1 MAAARCPHAF
11 IALALLPLLAQLGH
25 AEHGPEAARLQV
37 DPLSTTQQ
45 RDGGSTA
52 SNGGAGEQQRQEQ
65 QQQQQQRRM
74 FVPLTKKARAGG
86 AVYGVDVREDG
97 ISRRKLELD
106 AVVKAAAGSGGMATG
121 DGEDSGAT
129 TDEREGYEGNL
140 LTLVDYYNNQY
151 VGMVGIGS
159 PLQYLSVV
167 LDTGSSDLWIPG
179 MGCTACGNHAAF
191 DGSKSS
197 TFSLVTTE
205 GTGTGAG
212 AGGEGEVEP
221 KMFEVDYGSGSV
233 LGIEGID
240 NVSVAGLDLS
250 QVLFGLVLYEDQQI
264 RTFMMDGIAGLGFSG
279 LSMVTTPTLLELL
292 HRDHP
297 EVPNVFSVYLS
308 CDPSD
313 TEKPSHMLFGSYDLS
328 IVSDNAAWHYTPVIR
343 HARGQLR
350 YWTVKMTAMGM
361 ISSAPLTDA
370 PGDEGEG
377 EAVGVEE
384 SQDGPSFGGS
394 EENNLC
400 AAGCYAIV
408 DTGTSG
414 IAVPE
419 DSFYTLAA
427 QITEAS
433 GASCKGTTCYSTKGS
448 DFPDL
453 LFELYPSNKFILRGE
468 DYTVC
473 SRGGVCVVKLQPS
486 FGGEFWILGD
496 VFMEAYYTLFDVE
509 NLRVGFACTGKGCS
523 GGSWHG
529 TGGFMEIEEPTSW
542 RSYASTISIV
552 ACLLSAG
559 YIVFAYASP
568 AYHRRKSRRDY
579 QIIAGGAPIT
589 TAPHEGAGS
598 RAAPA
603 NEVGTSQAQPGG
615 AMGASVQAQG
625 AQGGSADGVLGRGW
639 RAYGSTDEAP
649 AGAGCLPP
657 STR

>member
-1 MAAARCPHAF
+1 MSARCSQVF
-11 IALALLPLLAQLGH
+11 IAIALLPLLAQLGQ
-25 AEHGPEAARLQV
+25 AEHESLGAQRTVGLGMQHQDGGESEAIKEAAA
-37 DPLSTTQQ
+37 QQ
-45 RDGGSTA
+45 
-52 SNGGAGEQQRQEQ
+52 QQQEQ
-65 QQQQQQRRM
+65 QQRLL
-74 FVPLTKKARAGG
+74 VPLTKRARAGG
-86 AVYGVDVREDG
+86 PVYGVDVSEGG
-97 ISRRKLELD
+97 ISRRKLELNGV
-106 AVVKAAAGSGGMATG
+106 AGAGEGSGGVPTTAG
-121 DGEDSGAT
+121 ADSGGP
-129 TDEREGYEGNL
+129 TDGDVEGGEGYEGNM

-151 VGMVGIGS
+151 VGMIGIGS

-179 MGCTACGNHAAF
+179 MGCTACGNHATF
-191 DGSKSS
+191 DGSRSS
-197 TFSLVTTE
+197 TFSLVTAEST
-205 GTGTGAG
+205 GAGVATGTGSD
-212 AGGEGEVEP
+212 VEP

-233 LGIEGID
+233 LGMEGID
-240 NVSVAGLDLS
+240 DVNLAGLPLS
-250 QVLFGLVLYEDQQI
+250 QALFGLVLYEDQQI

-328 IVSDNAAWHYTPVIR
+328 IVSDTAAWHYTPVIR

-350 YWTVKMTAMGM
+350 YWTVKMTAMSM
-361 ISSAPLTDA
+361 VTSAPLTDA
-370 PGDEGEG
+370 AGSESEGGTVDVETPDDG
-377 EAVGVEE
+377 PHFGGVEE
-384 SQDGPSFGGS
+384 D
-394 EENNLC
+394 NLC

-419 DSFYTLAA
+419 DYFYTLSDE
-427 QITEAS
+427 ITKAC
-433 GASCKGTTCYSTKGS
+433 GATCKGTTCYNTKGS

-473 SRGGVCVVKLQPS
+473 SRWGVCVVKLQPS
-486 FGGEFWILGD
+486 FGGDFWILGD
-496 VFMEAYYTLFDVE
+496 VFIEAYYTLFDVE
-509 NLRVGFACTGKGCS
+509 NLRVGFACTGNGCS
-523 GGSWHG
+523 GGTWHG
-529 TGGFMEIEEPTSW
+529 TGGFMEIEEQATW

-552 ACLLSAG
+552 VCLLSAG

-568 AYHRRKSRRDY
+568 AYRRRKSRRNY
-579 QIIAGGAPIT
+579 QVIAGGPPAT
-589 TAPHEGAGS
+589 TAPHQVVGS
-598 RAAPA
+598 RAAVVTG
-603 NEVGTSQAQPGG
+603 VGASQTQPGG
-615 AMGASVQAQG
+615 AMGVSAHTKDP
-625 AQGGSADGVLGRGW
+625 QGGPVDGVLGRGW

-657 STR
+657 SSR